1 VPTTRKLSGLIADA
15 HDAVRFLDSYLE
27 GRHGYTALD
36 VRAGAA
42 RLADLCRRI
51 ALAAP
56 EGGPGV
62 ARALDA
68 ADECL
73 RGVRGRLGDRG

>member
-1 VPTTRKLSGLIADA
+1 VPTIRNLSGLIADA

-42 RLADLCRRI
+42 RLADLRRRI
-51 ALAAP
+51 ERSAP
-56 EGGPGV
+56 EGGPRV

-73 RGVRGRLGDRG
+73 QRVGKRLGDRG